1 MTTRRFAGS
10 NKRVVPEPRPT
21 DLNATLGP
29 LERSLRRRLP
39 NSIDCRFSLLP
50 DLWPCLADADAVA
63 KVVRDLVAT
72 AVADMP
78 GGGDLVVGTRQYAI
92 DDVAVVE
99 FADGAAG
106 DYVRLTVKDNGSGLS
121 AEQLDGI
128 LDPEKTVRPAVAAAH
143 ELALRF
149 GGFARAESV
158 EGIGTAVHLYFR
170 RADPSGE
177 SAEQLR
183 EDVPSTRAA
192 AA

>member
-1 MTTRRFAGS
+1 
-10 NKRVVPEPRPT
+10 
-21 DLNATLGP
+21 
-29 LERSLRRRLP
+29 
-39 NSIDCRFSLLP
+39 
-50 DLWPCLADADAVA
+50 
-63 KVVRDLVAT
+63 
-72 AVADMP
+72 MP

-92 DDVAVVE
+92 DEAAVVE

-106 DYVRLTVKDNGSGLS
+106 DYVRLTVKDDGSGLS

-143 ELALRF
+143 EWALRF

-177 SAEQLR
+177 SAKQLR